1 MAQEGAVFIG
11 KYGSSFFFKA
21 EGRVTQKILSNVNVA
36 VRQCTDD
43 DGITDLL
50 IDIRECQYM
59 DSTILGIVARWAL
72 SFAQTHATLPFLLG
86 LPGSPL
92 ENIFERM
99 KLDTLFHVS
108 QDTQFPNHDALSH
121 VSLSDH
127 VTEKEYA
134 EYLLSAHETLAEL
147 SEENA
152 KEFAAVIQC
161 LKAELQGESCGL

>member
-11 KYGSSFFFKA
+11 KYGSSFIFKA
-21 EGRVTQKILSNVNVA
+21 EGRLTQKLLGNVNVA
-36 VRQCTDD
+36 VRQCTEDES
-43 DGITDLL
+43 ITDLL
-50 IDIRECQYM
+50 IDITDCQYM

-72 SFAQTHATLPFLLG
+72 SFTQAHATHPFLLG

-92 ENIFERM
+92 EKIFKRM
-99 KLDTLFHVS
+99 HLNTLFHVS
-108 QDTQFPNHDALSH
+108 QDIQFPNNHALSC

-134 EYLLSAHETLAEL
+134 EYLLSAHETLAKL

-152 KEFAAVIQC
+152 KEFADVIQC
-161 LKAELQGESCGL
+161 LKAELQGK